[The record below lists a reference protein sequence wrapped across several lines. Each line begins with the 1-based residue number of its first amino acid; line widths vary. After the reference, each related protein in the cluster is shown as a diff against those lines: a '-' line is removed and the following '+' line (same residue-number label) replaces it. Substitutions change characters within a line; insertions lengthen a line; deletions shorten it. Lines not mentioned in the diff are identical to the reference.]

1 MEIAF
6 STRKKLLFTFTEGKK
21 HTLMNELFIL
31 FSVNIPRGDEVEMA
45 EAMVMYQPISIAF
58 EVVDD
63 FMHYKSGTYS
73 SKDCKGSPTGNIY
86 DG

>member
-1 MEIAF
+1 
-6 STRKKLLFTFTEGKK
+6 
-21 HTLMNELFIL
+21 
-31 FSVNIPRGDEVEMA
+31 MA

-73 SKDCKGSPTGNIY
+73 SKDCKGSPTGKIKA
-86 DG
+86 DKSVH

>member
-1 MEIAF
+1 M
-6 STRKKLLFTFTEGKK
+6 FTEGKNHK
-21 HTLMNELFIL
+21 NMNECLIN
-31 FSVNIPRGDEVEMA
+31 FSVNITRGDEVEMA

-73 SKDCKGSPTGNIY
+73 SKDCKGSPTGKNKSKKI
-86 DG
+86 GN